1 MNQNRKNFDKA
12 YKFARQVHEGQKD
25 RYGEGFFE
33 SHVLEVLDQLGS
45 EKENKELAIIAL
57 LHDTIE
63 KTQVKAEDL
72 ADKFGQRIAEAVLDL
87 SRDPETPY
95 FEYIRAL
102 SSNPL
107 AVSVKR
113 ADLMANIAAASQSR
127 LPNDSKRLEKYMQA
141 LEYLKTG
148 KEIR

>member
-1 MNQNRKNFDKA
+1 M
-12 YKFARQVHEGQKD
+12 
-25 RYGEGFFE
+25 
-33 SHVLEVLDQLGS
+33 
-45 EKENKELAIIAL
+45 IAL

-63 KTQVKAEDL
+63 KTEVQAEDI
-72 ADKFGQRIAEAVLDL
+72 ADKFGERIAEAVIDL

-107 AVSVKR
+107 AVTVKR
-113 ADLMANIAAASQSR
+113 ADLKANIAAASQNR
-127 LPNDSKRLEKYMQA
+127 LPDDSKRLEKYKQA